1 MEEKITCLFK
11 KKKNG
16 KNMECEFLIFLII
29 YLLKKGIFRN
39 SLIYSNKLQFYF
51 YLIFNKCSIA
61 YCQMH
66 LSVG

>member
-1 MEEKITCLFK
+1 
-11 KKKNG
+11 
-16 KNMECEFLIFLII
+16 MECEFLIFLII